1 MLQLVNDVLDMSKIE
16 SGALEFTYN
25 DVNINAS
32 LTDLVSSWKMRIPP
46 EVMILFSPVWDSCIL
61 CTDEIRLLQVMGNYI
76 SNAVKYTEKGTITV
90 GYYPPSG
97 GYIRFYV
104 RDTGEGIP
112 ADKLS
117 SVFDRFV
124 KLDRFKQGTGLGLA
138 ICKMIAECVN
148 GRVGVSSVEGQGS
161 EFWFE
166 HPYSEPV

>member
-1 MLQLVNDVLDMSKIE
+1 M
-16 SGALEFTYN
+16 
-25 DVNINAS
+25 
-32 LTDLVSSWKMRIPP
+32 
-46 EVMILFSPVWDSCIL
+46 
-61 CTDEIRLLQVMGNYI
+61 
-76 SNAVKYTEKGTITV
+76 
-90 GYYPPSG
+90 
-97 GYIRFYV
+97 